1 MKYKIRTVFI
11 SCMSIVIILTVS
23 FALSVKQQFNNK
35 ILEEKVGYINVTV
48 NEIKH
53 RVAEISSNKDS
64 KENIEE
70 LNELFKDNLIQEL
83 IKSTELEYIGDK
95 IILYIFAIGIIML
108 IFLMLLFFYLYKRI
122 LKPFENL
129 EDFAKLIAIGK
140 FDVSLN
146 MERKNIFGE
155 FTKAFDIMRNELKL
169 AKEREEESIDAKK
182 TLIATLSHDIKTPVA
197 SIRAY
202 AEGLSG
208 GMNVTEERKE
218 KYLNVIIKKADEIT
232 KLTDDL
238 FLHAIS
244 DMERMEFNTKEY
256 DSKEVLQEILLPLYI
271 QYNQKLKVTQAI
283 PNVHILT
290 DKLRLAQVFNN
301 IVVNASKYAK
311 DSDIVI
317 SFSENEEFLEC
328 KFSDN
333 GKGVEPEDIPF
344 LFDKFYRGKNTDKLK
359 VSGTGLGLYIV
370 KHIMEKTNGYV
381 KAKNSDGFEVTIGIK
396 KFKKNLRN

>member
-11 SCMSIVIILTVS
+11 SCISIIIILTIS
-23 FALSVKQQFNNK
+23 FAFIVNRQFNNEV
-35 ILEEKVGYINVTV
+35 LEEKAGYINVTL
-48 NEIKH
+48 NEIKYISN
-53 RVAEISSNKDS
+53 EISNNKGN
-64 KENIEE
+64 KE
-70 LNELFKDNLIQEL
+70 LIQQLSDRENKAMQEL

-95 IILYIFAIGIIML
+95 IILYILIMGIIML
-108 IFLMLLFFYLYKRI
+108 FFLILLFFYLHKRI
-122 LKPFENL
+122 IHPFDKL

-146 MERKNIFGE
+146 IEHKNIFGE

-169 AKEREEESIDAKK
+169 AKEREEESIEAKK

-208 GMNVTEERKE
+208 GMNMTKDRKE

-244 DMERMEFNTKEY
+244 DMEKMEFNTKAY
-256 DSKEVLQEILLPLYI
+256 NSKEVLEEILFPLFI
-271 QYNQKLKVTQAI
+271 QYNEKFKVIQGI
-283 PNVHILT
+283 PDKQIVT

-301 IVVNASKYAK
+301 IIANATKYANE
-311 DSDIVI
+311 SDIVL
-317 SFSENEEFLEC
+317 SFLENEEFLEC
-328 KFSDN
+328 KFKDN

-344 LFDKFYRGKNTDKLK
+344 LFDKFYRGKNTEK
-359 VSGTGLGLYIV
+359 VHGTGLGLYIV

-381 KAKNSDGFEVTIGIK
+381 RARNSNGFEVTIGIK
-396 KFKKNLRN
+396 KFKKYLRN